1 MQDLLAWSLV
11 STDLDESQQAGAIVL
26 ELSGEARNLVRNLSM
41 QELQN
46 GGMVN
51 GQPVGPVSYILSHL
65 ALRFAPLGEETR
77 MNAVTELMQFHRNAN
92 ENIDALLVRYMSLR
106 YKAQQGGGG
115 QMSWE
120 MYSWL
125 LLRACGV
132 NQNQL
137 LNILQPLQGRFPNN
151 EQEFNGME
159 LTLRRMGHILE
170 NAPMNLASQLRS
182 PPTTRHYLA
191 SFGERYEGQPRGAK
205 KTPAATSRRTTASS

>member
-1 MQDLLAWSLV
+1 
-11 STDLDESQQAGAIVL
+11 
-26 ELSGEARNLVRNLSM
+26 
-41 QELQN
+41 
-46 GGMVN
+46 
-51 GQPVGPVSYILSHL
+51 
-65 ALRFAPLGEETR
+65 
-77 MNAVTELMQFHRNAN
+77 
-92 ENIDALLVRYMSLR
+92 
-106 YKAQQGGGG
+106 
-115 QMSWE
+115 MSWE

-170 NAPMNLASQLRS
+170 NAPMNLASQLRA

-191 SFGERYEGQPRGAK
+191 SFGERYEGQPPWNQEDVGGYQ
-205 KTPAATSRRTTASS
+205 PPRTAVSI